1 MKNLFFVL
9 LAVAFLAAPSEAGS
23 NKISEE
29 DIGPEAAVR
38 FEARYRGEV
47 CDPGVLNCY
56 PEATGIPF
64 AETRNIVQM
73 HNSLWRPAEI
83 LADFK
88 RKHSGDLPQE
98 ARKKGIIVVLKTER
112 CATKVM
118 RLCSVT
124 TAALEK
130 QSTPLIREFTIY
142 GLQLKPRD
150 DDGPPGS
157 LAIEKGSDSWK
168 NDAAREYGFR
178 QGPGATIVVLSPVD
192 GARIEST
199 DAYRLHLYEKEFIA
213 QNGHT
218 PELES
223 FLRSVLRK
231 LEKEGQP
238 NVLQPTAPSRGSS

>member
-1 MKNLFFVL
+1 LKKLLFIL
-9 LAVAFLAAPSEAGS
+9 LAASSLTASEKADAGT
-23 NKISEE
+23 ISDE

-47 CDPGVLNCY
+47 CDPRVLNCY
-56 PEATGIPF
+56 PEAKGIPF

-73 HNSLWRPAEI
+73 HSSLWTPAEI
-83 LADFK
+83 VADFK
-88 RKHSGDLPQE
+88 RKHLGDLPQD

-130 QSTPLIREFTIY
+130 QSTPLIREFAIY

-150 DDGPPGS
+150 HDDPPGS

-168 NDAAREYGFR
+168 NEAAREYGFR
-178 QGPGATIVVLSPVD
+178 QGPGATIVVLGPVN
-192 GARIEST
+192 GAKIGST
-199 DAYRLHLYEKEFIA
+199 DAYRLHLYEKEFIERK
-213 QNGHT
+213 GRT
-218 PELES
+218 PELED

-231 LEKEGQP
+231 LEKE
-238 NVLQPTAPSRGSS
+238 A